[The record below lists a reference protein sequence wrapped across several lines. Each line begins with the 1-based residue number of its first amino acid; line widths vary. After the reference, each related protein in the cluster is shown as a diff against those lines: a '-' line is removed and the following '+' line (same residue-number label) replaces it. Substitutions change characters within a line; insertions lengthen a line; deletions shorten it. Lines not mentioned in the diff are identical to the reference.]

1 MSFKPEKYF
10 MDAVNS
16 EDIQEIKIAICL
28 YIDKDPAD
36 YNGDIKNAINYLD
49 SKGIDIWEEHKEI
62 EPLRSKDQWDRDY
75 IGLLQSDLMH
85 NFSRKRL
92 ECILEVGKYIY
103 EGSQII
109 KSNTISYKNSK
120 PSNKGSNNK
129 GNKIVNRNEVFNN
142 NYNKESI
149 KYKGEHEK
157 EKEIWKQ
164 QKSNAPIVVQESSN
178 RTSTLNRILKKNMGK
193 RILKKNMGKIGK
205 FFKILNK

>member
-103 EGSQII
+103 EGSQIKEGY
-109 KSNTISYKNSK
+109 KSMAYS
-120 PSNKGSNNK
+120 
-129 GNKIVNRNEVFNN
+129 VVFRHHD
-142 NYNKESI
+142 KTLEES
-149 KYKGEHEK
+149 
-157 EKEIWKQ
+157 EITTVMK
-164 QKSNAPIVVQESSN
+164 
-178 RTSTLNRILKKNMGK
+178 
-193 RILKKNMGKIGK
+193 
-205 FFKILNK
+205 KILNGLTGLGIELRS